1 MESIVVAG
9 ERHRQ
14 MDVSQ
19 RMRNGLAQ
27 RIGEFNERCRILR
40 LDEMLGAEITITKM
54 HAKLD
59 IRRHSRAEPHY
70 SRQDLIP
77 RLIAMGNSV
86 RLLAVPD
93 AHLVADVPLNAKIAM
108 RNMTAKR
115 RYFR

>member
-19 RMRNGLAQ
+19 RMRDGLAQ
-27 RIGEFNERCRILR
+27 RIGEFNERYRILR
-40 LDEMLGAEITITKM
+40 LDEMLGTKITITKM

-59 IRRHSRAEPHY
+59 IRRHSRAEPHH
-70 SRQDLIP
+70 SCQDLIP
-77 RLIAMGNSV
+77 RLITMRNRI

-93 AHLVADVPLNAKIAM
+93 AHLVTDVPLNAKIA
-108 RNMTAKR
+108 
-115 RYFR
+115 